1 MAKILVTGGSGFIGT
16 NLIDAL
22 LNQNLPVL
30 NLDVAPPKKESHRTC
45 WLPVD
50 IRDYESLHQ
59 TITEFSP
66 TLVIHLAAR
75 TDLRSNRLKDYSANT
90 DGVENLLTV
99 LDTLPE
105 LRRVIFASSMYVC
118 QPGYQPQ
125 HGDDYAPHT
134 VYGESKV
141 LTEKIIKEKNP
152 AYTWTIIR
160 PTSIWGP
167 YFGEPYDLFFK
178 IVLGRKFFHL
188 GQRACKKT
196 YGYIDNTIYQIMS
209 ILSASPVSVHT
220 KVVYLGDYDPY
231 DISIWANEIAGC
243 VRIRIPTLPFPIFR
257 VAAKV
262 GDGLQK
268 LKVKFPITTFRLK
281 NMTTDNIL
289 DLSLIRTLAPTLPVS
304 RLTGTQR
311 TIEWIN
317 KR

>member
-141 LTEKIIKEKNP
+141 LTEKIIKEKN
-152 AYTWTIIR
+152 
-160 PTSIWGP
+160 
-167 YFGEPYDLFFK
+167 
-178 IVLGRKFFHL
+178 
-188 GQRACKKT
+188 Q
-196 YGYIDNTIYQIMS
+196 
-209 ILSASPVSVHT
+209 
-220 KVVYLGDYDPY
+220 
-231 DISIWANEIAGC
+231 
-243 VRIRIPTLPFPIFR
+243 RIPGPSFDRLPSGDRISGNPMTCFLKSYWEENSSTSDSEPVRKPTVTL
-257 VAAKV
+257 
-262 GDGLQK
+262 
-268 LKVKFPITTFRLK
+268 ITRFIRSCQFCRLH
-281 NMTTDNIL
+281 
-289 DLSLIRTLAPTLPVS
+289 P
-304 RLTGTQR
+304 
-311 TIEWIN
+311 
-317 KR
+317 